1 MRIALDASYSLDS
14 APSGV
19 AIYCASLIAALV
31 RSAPRD
37 HFDLCYRANRFLR
50 AFGASPPG
58 SNCSHKLLEEFN
70 CYLFRGRVDLFH
82 GLNQRL
88 PRCRFRRAIATFHD
102 LFVIHGDYST
112 PEFRSRFTALA
123 REAAGRADRI
133 IAVSRYTA
141 DQVADHLGFPPS
153 RIHVVH
159 HGVNAIPQVAE
170 DALATFRK
178 EAELHAP
185 FLLHVGAIQKRK
197 NVVRVIE
204 AFERLRPH
212 YLLVLAGSAG
222 YGAERIMAR
231 IESSRAR
238 DRVRVIGYV
247 DGDSLTKLYRA
258 AEALVFPSLEE
269 GFGLPVLEAMSAG
282 LPVVTSN
289 RSAMPEVAGDAAR
302 LVDPDDTDSIEAGL
316 VEVLEDEDR
325 RAELHAKG
333 LARATQFHWTKAANE
348 TLQVY
353 AKAMQE

>member
-1 MRIALDASYSLDS
+1 MRIAIDASYSLDA

-19 AIYCASLIAALV
+19 AVYSSNLIAAMV

-50 AFGASPPG
+50 ALGAAPPG
-58 SNCSHKLLEEFN
+58 SNYSRKLLEEFN

-88 PRCRFRRAIATFHD
+88 PRCRFRRAVATFHD
-102 LFVIHGDYST
+102 LFVANGDYST
-112 PEFRSRFTALA
+112 PEFRGRFASLA

-141 DQVADHLGFPPS
+141 DQVANHLGYPPS
-153 RIHVVH
+153 RIDVVH
-159 HGVNAIPQVAE
+159 HGVNPIPQVAE
-170 DALATFRK
+170 EDLAAFRK
-178 EAELHAP
+178 KTELHAP

-204 AFERLRPH
+204 AFERLRSH
-212 YLLVLAGSAG
+212 YLLVLTGSAG

-231 IESSRAR
+231 IESSPAR

-247 DGDSLTKLYRA
+247 DDDSLTKLYRS

-302 LVDPDDTDSIEAGL
+302 LVDPDDTDSIEAGI

-325 RAELHAKG
+325 RAELQAKG
-333 LARATQFHWTKAANE
+333 LVRATQFHWTKAAGE
-348 TLQVY
+348 TWQVY
-353 AKAMQE
+353 AKTIEA